1 MKRLAILLLVAVI
14 CFPGYSQIENTPGEY
29 RDDGDF
35 FFQIE
40 DYSEALFNFL
50 QLEGTNL
57 MNDNIKYKIG
67 LCYLNIT
74 GEEYKGIPYLEEAS
88 QNTTL
93 KYKSKS
99 IKEKQAP

>member
-1 MKRLAILLLVAVI
+1 MKRLVIILIIAVI
-14 CFPGYSQIENTPGEY
+14 CFPGYSQLENTPEEY
-29 RDDGDF
+29 LNDGDF
-35 FFQIE
+35 FFKIE

-74 GEEYKGIPYLEEAS
+74 GEEYNGIPYLEEAS
-88 QNTTL
+88 QNTLHKT
-93 KYKSKS
+93 
-99 IKEKQAP
+99 QP